1 MNCVRWI
8 QLGLHALLCGGT
20 TLTGAAAEANRDEAR
35 VAPYVLPDPLVRADG
50 SRVTT
55 GAAWLSERRPEI
67 RQLFER
73 HVYGRPLPRPES
85 QRFQVVSEDREAMDG
100 RAVRRIVNLEL
111 GTAQGMPVLRF
122 ALFLPKSPP
131 GPLPV
136 FFGVHVFD
144 TAKAWPEV
152 AVARRGASTEP
163 SPVSGTERSI
173 GRSVADRILSRGY
186 GVISMDIELLAPDSV
201 THYAS
206 GVLSQMGQARAGAPG
221 PEEPGALA
229 VWAWGLSR
237 IVDYLEQ
244 TPEFDARR
252 AVAIG
257 HSRMG
262 KAALWAAAC
271 DERIAAVIS
280 NNSGCGGA
288 ALSRRNYGETV
299 AIITRAFPHW
309 FCGNFST
316 YAGREEALP
325 VDQHELLALI
335 APRPVYVASAVE
347 DWWADPKGEYLALVH
362 ASAVYAL
369 FGKPG
374 LSGTN
379 LPPVDT
385 AVGSEVRYHLRAGQ
399 HDLTDFDWGRYLD
412 FADEVLRP
420 GRPGVN
426 RSE

>member
-1 MNCVRWI
+1 MNLACWI
-8 QLGLHALLCGGT
+8 QLGLHALLCGAA
-20 TLTGAAAEANRDEAR
+20 TLISVAAEANRDESR

-50 SRVTT
+50 TRVTT
-55 GAAWLSERRPEI
+55 PAAWRAERRPEI

-73 HVYGRPLPRPES
+73 HVYGRPLPPPS
-85 QRFQVVSEDREAMDG
+85 SPRFQVVSEDRAAMEG
-100 RAVRRIVNLEL
+100 RAVRRIITLEVGETG
-111 GTAQGMPVLRF
+111 GTPVMRF
-122 ALFLPKSPP
+122 AMFLPKSAS

-136 FFGVHVFD
+136 FLGVHVFD
-144 TAKAWPEV
+144 TTKPWPEL
-152 AVARRGASTEP
+152 AVARRGG
-163 SPVSGTERSI
+163 SPATVPPDGSGWSV
-173 GRSVADRILSRGY
+173 GRSVAEKILARGY
-186 GVISMDIELLAPDSV
+186 GVISMDIDLLAPDSV
-201 THYAS
+201 AHYAS
-206 GVLSQMGQARAGAPG
+206 GVLRQMGRVRAGAPG

-237 IVDYLEQ
+237 IMDYLEQ
-244 TPEFDARR
+244 TPEFDSGR

-262 KAALWAAAC
+262 KAALWAAAS

-288 ALSRRNYGETV
+288 ALNRRNYGETV

-309 FCGNFST
+309 FCGQFAT

-325 VDQHELLALI
+325 VDQHELLALV
-335 APRPVYVASAVE
+335 APRPVYVASAAE

-362 ASAVYAL
+362 ASAVYSL
-369 FGKPG
+369 FGKSG

-385 AVGSEVRYHLRAGQ
+385 VVGGEMRYHLRAGQ
-399 HDLTDFDWGRYLD
+399 HDLTDFDWARYLD

-420 GRPGVN
+420 GRPGVGG
-426 RSE
+426 SE